1 MKEPDF
7 ASNAIR
13 SGTRWVLRFGL
24 PTHQFASLGDV
35 RGWIAFANGTIAAP
49 GRPPQPIHA
58 TTLSVDVWCDP
69 TVRVRA
75 GRQLQAQIK
84 AGERPTHSIVD
95 ENACEVAVPL
105 SPDLAT
111 DRRGTCCGNCP
122 VTLEHSLLEIDA
134 PSEIALGETETV
146 NVTVTPP
153 DDAERGRDDAEL
165 NRGIRDPARDKRDTH
180 WQEIDLNVQ
189 V

>member
-1 MKEPDF
+1 
-7 ASNAIR
+7 
-13 SGTRWVLRFGL
+13 
-24 PTHQFASLGDV
+24 
-35 RGWIAFANGTIAAP
+35 
-49 GRPPQPIHA
+49 
-58 TTLSVDVWCDP
+58 
-69 TVRVRA
+69 
-75 GRQLQAQIK
+75 
-84 AGERPTHSIVD
+84 
-95 ENACEVAVPL
+95 
-105 SPDLAT
+105 
-111 DRRGTCCGNCP
+111 
-122 VTLEHSLLEIDA
+122 LLEIDA